1 MTQQQNQSTV
11 QKKIT
16 NFLESRTLSAS
27 ALVEHSSIASKRKR
41 SIELTNDVNIAEP
54 KAKRSKSDT
63 EKAMTQESS
72 PSVSSKQQITSNKQS
87 LVRSHTALASTVNVR
102 ATTRLLTTPP
112 HTSSQTNKELARKR
126 VASGQELVV
135 VWGDITHEHTDA
147 IVNAANGL
155 LAHGGGVAGAISR
168 AGGPTIDRESR
179 EWVRQYGEVAVG
191 QVALTSGGNL
201 PAKYVIHAVGP
212 IWRGHPKHIPNART
226 ADGIN
231 RNTKENASSPTQ
243 DEHTTYDPDDP
254 HLRVSYPEDSELGR
268 CVVSFQTYALM
279 CADRRRHILRR
290 VGGVAQSREGLYAES
305 PKYLHACHFFG
316 HLWVS

>member
-1 MTQQQNQSTV
+1 M
-11 QKKIT
+11 
-16 NFLESRTLSAS
+16 
-27 ALVEHSSIASKRKR
+27 
-41 SIELTNDVNIAEP
+41 
-54 KAKRSKSDT
+54 
-63 EKAMTQESS
+63 MCC
-72 PSVSSKQQITSNKQS
+72 
-87 LVRSHTALASTVNVR
+87 
-102 ATTRLLTTPP
+102 
-112 HTSSQTNKELARKR
+112 
-126 VASGQELVV
+126 G
-135 VWGDITHEHTDA
+135 
-147 IVNAANGL
+147 
-155 LAHGGGVAGAISR
+155 
-168 AGGPTIDRESR
+168 DRESR